1 MDTKV
6 AEAELS
12 RLAVQSM
19 ADTYPF
25 EARDLTD
32 NFQQMQVEGPF
43 ADERRT
49 APLSRVVASA
59 TRIPSTWAPGWDID

>member
-1 MDTKV
+1 
-6 AEAELS
+6 
-12 RLAVQSM
+12 M

>member
-12 RLAVQSM
+12 RLALKSM

-32 NFQQMQVEGPF
+32 KFQQMQAEGPF
-43 ADERRT
+43 ADLRRT

-59 TRIPSTWAPGWDID
+59 KGIPSTWAPGWDMD